1 MKEKQKH
8 SIEQLNSIWKK
19 DIIFHNIHDTN
30 QKSHIHIDDNT
41 NIVWHSHWST
51 INKDDHCPWI
61 IAHEF
66 LDALPIRQFQKIHY
80 TKPWHEILIDYKESD
95 STFHPILSFTSLRES
110 DALWLKFIQEES
122 IPKNSDK
129 YPLIYEYCPS
139 ILQHA
144 AWIKRLLTNSYGISL
159 WIDYGT
165 ECSTWSNTLRGIE
178 AHQFCSPFKRP
189 GMVDLSSNVNFG
201 HLFRLLTCID
211 TELQTFRC
219 IGPLE
224 QGKFLFK
231 LGIKSRL
238 HQLLSMNNIDIN
250 VKQLLLRGYQRLEE
264 ISKAY
269 KVLVGY
275 DHMLEIND
283 LFV

>member
-8 SIEQLNSIWKK
+8 SIDQLSSIWKK
-19 DIIFHNIHDTN
+19 DIIYHNMDDTIQKFHINNTDATN
-30 QKSHIHIDDNT
+30 V
-41 NIVWHSHWST
+41 VWHNHWST
-51 INKDDHCPWI
+51 INKDNHCPWI

-80 TKPWHEILIDYKESD
+80 TKPWHEILVDYNELD
-95 STFHPILSFTSLRES
+95 STFHPTLCPIPLKES
-110 DALWLKFIQEES
+110 DTLWLKFIQEES
-122 IPKNSDK
+122 IPSDPDK

-139 ILQHA
+139 ILQHVT
-144 AWIKRLLTNSYGISL
+144 WIKRLLTNSYGISL

-165 ECSTWSNTLRGIE
+165 EYSTWKNTLRGIE
-178 AHQFCSPFKRP
+178 SHQFCSPFLRP
-189 GMVDLSSNVNFG
+189 GIVDLSSNVNFG
-201 HLFRLLTCID
+201 HLSRLLTCID
-211 TELQTFRC
+211 TELQAFKC
-219 IGPLE
+219 IGPLD
-224 QGKFLFK
+224 QDKFLFR

-238 HQLLSMNNIDIN
+238 HQLLSMNNIDVN
-250 VKQLLLRGYQRLEE
+250 MKQLLMRGYQRLEE

-283 LFV
+283 LTD